1 MEGLQERPRAF
12 RPISVFN
19 FRIKISQLLKVP
31 LAICSRHYLDY
42 SNYSWK
48 SAINSIHDPPAQQKA
63 LLLGRDSC
71 QQWKTTKNSQTSGRR
86 PLPGSQPSSA
96 STLGRQA
103 NIYWHCD
110 GQSCKR
116 TIRKSSFMVQGHFV
130 DLHRTLTVVSVVQRR
145 TDNSDLLRVS

>member
-48 SAINSIHDPPAQQKA
+48 SAINSIHDLPAQQKE

-71 QQWKTTKNSQTSGRR
+71 QQWKTTKNSQMSGRR

-96 STLGRQA
+96 STLGRRA

-110 GQSCKR
+110 GQSR
-116 TIRKSSFMVQGHFV
+116 NQTIRKSSFMVQGHFV